1 MQRPT
6 ALLPL
11 VSLLLAGAC
20 DDAVL
25 ADAVDRGAQD
35 PELIQLRPFGT
46 NTSGGSTR
54 LNTAQLFPE
63 GMPLR
68 HFDRDGDPVTY
79 DDAAATEVTFQH
91 VRVYVGGA
99 LTTFTATG
107 NNIEPHLGALKI
119 NGVMY
124 QAGQLLGS
132 EWRFKI
138 ADSTHAPRYFTMR
151 VSGVGIA
158 EIPGGLDLPIYN
170 FSLVPGQNYHVPGPY
185 SACAELDAL
194 SASGVVLKQVGETPP
209 GVANKF
215 KVSFAAVLYPNVK
228 VSELGTVTE
237 DERVGFIG
245 CASGA
250 IGKAGLWGYPSWVSS
265 YGGRNGVQQLQAAS
279 RVVRADICGDGV
291 SHTDDGTPLQVRD
304 RFFPAFD
311 DATEASEAVWGG
323 NGSTCVVTDDRLVSG
338 VTNDC
343 GGALT
348 EDCRQLASDWIT
360 GPDQFMWTKQGPTTT
375 TYTPSHACTV
385 ASIEPGCADP
395 GVEAVVC
402 AADSYCCETA
412 WDGTCVAEVA
422 SLAAMDEACCG
433 DNGNPGCG
441 DATVSGCVATYDPF
455 CEATR
460 WDSYCALEVES
471 LGCGYCH

>member
-25 ADAVDRGAQD
+25 ADAVDRGAED
-35 PELIQLRPFGT
+35 PELVRLRPFGT

-311 DATEASEAVWGG
+311 DALEASEAIWGS
-323 NGSTCVVTDDRLVSG
+323 NGSACVVTDDRLGSG
-338 VTNDC
+338 VSEDC
-343 GGALT
+343 GGVLT
-348 EDCRQLASDWIT
+348 EDCTQLASDWIT
-360 GPDQFMWTKQGPTTT
+360 GPDQFMWTKLGPQATL
-375 TYTPSHACTV
+375 YVPSHACGVTGV
-385 ASIEPGCADP
+385 AGCADP
-395 GVEAVVC
+395 GIEAVVC
-402 AADSYCCETA
+402 ADDPFCCDTE
-412 WDGTCVAEVA
+412 WDHLCVAKVTSLVA
-422 SLAAMDEACCG
+422 GAEACCV

-441 DATVSGCVATYDPF
+441 DATVSACVATYDPY

-460 WDSYCALEVES
+460 WDSYCALQVES
-471 LGCGYCH
+471 LGCGSCR